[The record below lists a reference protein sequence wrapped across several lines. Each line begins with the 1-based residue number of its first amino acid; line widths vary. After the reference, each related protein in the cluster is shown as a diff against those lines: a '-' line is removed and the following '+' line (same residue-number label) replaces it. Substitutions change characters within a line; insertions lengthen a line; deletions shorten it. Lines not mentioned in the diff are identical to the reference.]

1 MRKGDRAAYTWVMFD
16 DCVIMAGGSGTRL
29 WPASSG
35 AAPKQFLPIGESGTF
50 FNAALDRAFA
60 VTGKNGRVIIVA
72 GASHAAGIR
81 AACARYT
88 PEELGRAVLIPEP
101 LAKNTAPAI
110 ACAAGFAAKTG
121 GGNRKI
127 LVLTSDHVIEPL
139 ERFLE
144 AAAAVKNFT
153 DGALAV
159 FGIRPR
165 RPETG
170 YGYIEA
176 GERLTESGK
185 GPAVFAVT
193 SFREKPEKA
202 AAQQFLAA
210 GNFFWNSGMF
220 AFSSN
225 FILGEFE
232 RNAPGVISPFIKLG
246 APPETGHNEG
256 TLRILE
262 NWPGLEEAY
271 RAAESVSFDY
281 AIAEKCSRTVMVES
295 PFTWTDVGSWD
306 EYAALAGTEHG
317 GLCSK
322 GTVVY
327 QADASGCFVDADI
340 PVALAGVEDLIVAV
354 RSGKNGGPA
363 AVLVAKR
370 GETQKVRDIVAQIKA
385 DGNNNLL

>member
-1 MRKGDRAAYTWVMFD
+1 MFD

-35 AAPKQFLPIGESGTF
+35 AVPKQFLPIGESGSF
-50 FNAALDRAFA
+50 FNAALERAFA
-60 VTGKNGRVIIVA
+60 VTGNNGRVIIVA

-81 AACARYT
+81 AACGRYA
-88 PEELGRAVLIPEP
+88 PEDRGRAVLIVEP

-110 ACAAGFAAKTG
+110 ACAAVFAAKTG
-121 GGNRKI
+121 GGSRKL

-144 AAAAVKNFT
+144 AAAAAKTFA

-176 GERLTESGK
+176 GERLSEAGK

-193 SFREKPEKA
+193 AFREKPDRA
-202 AAQQFLAA
+202 AAERFLAA

-220 AFSSN
+220 AFSSS
-225 FILGEFE
+225 FILNEFE
-232 RNAPGVISPFIKLG
+232 RNAPGVIAPFTKLG
-246 APPETGHNEG
+246 APPEEGTNAG

-271 RAAESVSFDY
+271 RQAESVSFDY

-306 EYAALAGTEHG
+306 EYAALAGTERG

-327 QADASGCFVDADI
+327 QADSSGCFVDADI
-340 PVALAGVEDLIVAV
+340 PVALAGVQDLIIAV

-385 DGNNNLL
+385 DGGGNLL